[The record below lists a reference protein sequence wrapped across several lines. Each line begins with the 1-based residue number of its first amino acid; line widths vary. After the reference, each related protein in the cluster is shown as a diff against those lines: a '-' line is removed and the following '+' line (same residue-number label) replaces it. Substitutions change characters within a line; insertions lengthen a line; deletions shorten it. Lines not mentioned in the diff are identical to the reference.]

1 MVQKNLQQLFE
12 KEMDRRQFLAHVGAG
27 ALIIMGVSGLIKNL
41 LHFGGSSAPRQSIAS
56 GYGSSAYGGAK
67 KR

>member
-12 KEMDRRQFLAHVGAG
+12 KEMDRRQFLAHIGAG

-41 LHFGGSSAPRQSIAS
+41 LHFGGGSAPRQSIAS
-56 GYGSSAYGGAK
+56 GYGSSAYGGIK